1 MIPSQVL
8 FDTTYTSNAAGPHS
22 VMVRSF
28 AYHACSPAVR
38 AAVAILSTARMYVHP
53 GLVVHSRELFVYRV
67 RNMRR
72 GGCRSGASWVQVQVL
87 RFERGTA
94 HTLTFL
100 VRYQATHRVTLDLHR
115 SLALESRH
123 LIVFSDHTTSRLAS
137 VDPASQNV
145 ALCQRNM
152 PRDHTC

>member
-22 VMVRSF
+22 VMMRLF
-28 AYHACSPAVR
+28 AYYACSSAVR
-38 AAVAILSTARMYVHP
+38 AAVAILGTARMYV
-53 GLVVHSRELFVYRV
+53 VVHSRELFVYRV
-67 RNMRR
+67 RNLRR
-72 GGCRSGASWVQVQVL
+72 SECQSGASWVQVQVI
-87 RFERGTA
+87 RFEGGTA

-100 VRYQATHRVTLDLHR
+100 VRYQASHRVTLDLHR
-115 SLALESRH
+115 SLALGSRH
-123 LIVFSDHTTSRLAS
+123 LLVVSDNRTFRLIS